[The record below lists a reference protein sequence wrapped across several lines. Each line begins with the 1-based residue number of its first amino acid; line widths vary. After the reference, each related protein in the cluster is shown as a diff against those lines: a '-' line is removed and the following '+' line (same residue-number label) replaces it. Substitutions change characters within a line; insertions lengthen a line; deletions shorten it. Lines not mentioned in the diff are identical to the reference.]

1 MDIRSRHIWGASYSP
16 CPAIPREHFDSYA
29 TQFFHAAAAHTK
41 LDTRCSP
48 IRGSGFSFLS
58 SLDASTIVMLDS
70 TESSG
75 FVVGVDLLEIGG
87 DLDGLDGLLGSSTWE
102 DLSGWLSG
110 GGGGLE
116 LVGSGVV
123 DLSLLGLALNTW
135 PEDEF
140 ILVSVQSLN
149 IKLKGVI
156 VTVGSSV
163 IDADS
168 DSSSEASA
176 KSSSLELKK
185 RETTAVSNFACIP
198 ASLRSND
205 GSQLLDGSW
214 EHPSGLVLSASVSAE
229 LGSWLVVM
237 SVVLL
242 SGPVLAKMYVWDD
255 VVVLD
260 HC

>member
-1 MDIRSRHIWGASYSP
+1 LTLNATETPVSNH
-16 CPAIPREHFDSYA
+16 A

-41 LDTRCSP
+41 LDTRCSL
-48 IRGSGFSFLS
+48 ILGSSFLS

-75 FVVGVDLLEIGG
+75 FVVWVDLLEIGG
-87 DLDGLDGLLGSSTWE
+87 DLDGFDGLLGSSAWE
-102 DLSGWLSG
+102 NLSRWLSLG
-110 GGGGLE
+110 GCGLE
-116 LVGSGVV
+116 LVSSGVV
-123 DLSLLGLALNTW
+123 DLSLLRLAFNTR
-135 PEDEF
+135 PEDEL

-149 IKLKGVI
+149 IELEGGI
-156 VTVGSSV
+156 VAVGSSV
-163 IDADS
+163 VDADS
-168 DSSSEASA
+168 DSSSEGGA
-176 KSSSLELKK
+176 KSSGSELEK
-185 RETTAVSNFACIP
+185 REATAVSNLACVP
-198 ASLRSND
+198 AGLGGND

-214 EHPSGLVLSASVSAE
+214 EHLSGLVLSASVPTE

>member
-1 MDIRSRHIWGASYSP
+1 MLLTLHVLENLDHLKFLTLNATETPVSNH
-16 CPAIPREHFDSYA
+16 A

-41 LDTRCSP
+41 LDTRCSLLL
-48 IRGSGFSFLS
+48 SGLLS

-75 FVVGVDLLEIGG
+75 FVVWVDLLEIGG
-87 DLDGLDGLLGSSTWE
+87 DLDGFDGLLGSSAWE
-102 DLSGWLSG
+102 NLSRWLSLG
-110 GGGGLE
+110 GCGLE
-116 LVGSGVV
+116 LVSSGVV
-123 DLSLLGLALNTW
+123 DLSLLRLAFNTR
-135 PEDEF
+135 PEDEL
-140 ILVSVQSLN
+140 ILVSVQSLD

-205 GSQLLDGSW
+205 GSQLLNGSW
-214 EHPSGLVLSASVSAE
+214 EHLSGLVLSASVSTE